1 MENANKKRI
10 EIVIEINKD
19 GGAATQLSID
29 DANAIEIIAGYV
41 HAAYSLAEVIA
52 NHDGA
57 PKEHVLDTMAKALRT
72 IAGNPDIVQKAD
84 KGGAEHG
91 ND

>member
-1 MENANKKRI
+1 MENTNKKRI
-10 EIVIEINKD
+10 EIVIEID
-19 GGAATQLSID
+19 ESRGVTTQIGIGG
-29 DANAIEIIAGYV
+29 ANAIDIIAGYV
-41 HAAYSLAEVIA
+41 HVANSLAEVIA

-72 IAGNPDIVQKAD
+72 IASNPDMVQKAD
-84 KGGAEHG
+84 EEGADHG